1 MIGMGT
7 LINAAAVLA
16 GGLLGIL
23 FGKLLKKN
31 LQDILVCAC
40 GLSTIFIGASGVF
53 EKMFVVNDNAITSDG
68 ALMVII
74 CMCLGGLIGEI
85 IGIEKQTENF
95 GEWLKKKS
103 NSTGDNTFVIGFLN
117 ASFTTCIGAMAILGP
132 IKDALYGDLSI
143 LLAKSVLDCVIVF
156 AMTSSYGKG
165 CIFCVIPIV
174 VIQGFFTLCAK
185 LIEPLMTEVA
195 LHNFSLVGSIL
206 IFGVGINLV
215 FGKKIKVANFLPAL
229 VFAVAWGL
237 LGW

>member
-1 MIGMGT
+1 MFGLGT
-7 LINAAAVLA
+7 LINAAAVLG

-40 GLSTIFIGASGVF
+40 GLSTIFLGAGGVF
-53 EKMFVVNDNAITSDG
+53 EQMFTVQDDTLASSG
-68 ALMVII
+68 SLMII
-74 CMCLGGLIGEI
+74 VCMCLGGLIGEI
-85 IGIEKQTENF
+85 IGIEHHTEML
-95 GEWLKKKS
+95 GEWLKNKS
-103 NSTGDNTFVIGFLN
+103 GSNGDNRFVTGFLN
-117 ASFTTCIGAMAILGP
+117 ASFTACIGAMSILGP
-132 IKDALYGDLSI
+132 IKDALYGDISI

-165 CIFCVIPIV
+165 CIFSVIPIV
-174 VIQGFFTLCAK
+174 AIQGFFTLCAK
-185 LIEPLMTEVA
+185 LIEPLMTAAA
-195 LHNFSLVGSIL
+195 LHNLSLVGSIL

-229 VFAVAWGL
+229 LFAVAWGL